1 VKLQVDCF
9 QRHSGQV
16 YNVGGGPGCS
26 ISLAELTELCTTRTR
41 NRLVLGSDL
50 TTRPVDI
57 PYYVTD
63 SNKVR
68 QATGWS
74 PSRTVETTLDEV
86 LDWLGRQRATL
97 EPLLA

>member
-1 VKLQVDCF
+1 MQYFVSRVD
-9 QRHSGQV
+9 RAVRSSHTKSAGARIRPV
-16 YNVGGGPGCS
+16 
-26 ISLAELTELCTTRTR
+26 
-41 NRLVLGSDL
+41 
-50 TTRPVDI
+50 TRPVDI

-63 SNKVR
+63 ANEVG

-86 LDWLGRQRATL
+86 LEWLGRHRAEL